1 MARRPPLPFARMR
14 RTAPLLLAVLALAL
28 PSAALAQSA
37 GDDQYADPFGQVNDG
52 SGQSGGDQ
60 PTQSAPAPAQD
71 TTSAAPA
78 DQAAAP
84 ALPRTGPGLP
94 AWYIAING
102 AVLLLAGTALR
113 RGFS

>member
-1 MARRPPLPFARMR
+1 MR

-52 SGQSGGDQ
+52 GGQGQQGDQ
-60 PTQSAPAPAQD
+60 PTDSAPAPAQ
-71 TTSAAPA
+71 SAAPA
-78 DQAAAP
+78 TPAEATASQETAAP
-84 ALPRTGPGLP
+84 TLPRTGPGMP